1 MTAAVPQEEEEEE
14 ARSSNLFLC
23 RATGKDPEKIL
34 NELNRTAITVRR
46 KPVTS

>member
-1 MTAAVPQEEEEEE
+1 MTAAVPQEEEEE